1 MADKKPGAMRFSN
14 LHERARE
21 LLDTGALPREPAERT
36 FAGYGDGTACLLCSS
51 PIGPGEVEYEL
62 EFGREDK
69 RIVDLHLACHAIWEY
84 ERQVAGRRQR

>member
-36 FAGYGDGTACLLCSS
+36 FAGYGYGY
-51 PIGPGEVEYEL
+51 GY
-62 EFGREDK
+62 GREDK

>member
-1 MADKKPGAMRFSN
+1 MADQKPGAMRFSN

-21 LLDTGALPREPAERT
+21 LLHTGALPREPAQRT

-84 ERQVAGRRQR
+84 ERQVAGDRGR